1 MLKDKVKALML
12 EYAKILH
19 EEGTSPT
26 NINGILHEIL
36 HEVVDEVMV
45 ELKEKS

>member
-1 MLKDKVKALML
+1 MLKEEVKALML

-19 EEGTSPT
+19 EGGTSLT

-36 HEVVDEVMV
+36 HVVIGEVII
-45 ELKEKS
+45 ELREKS